1 MSEIVIFT
9 PLAQLDAQN
18 NLNNFIEMSRNNL
31 TIFGKDLKFT
41 DNVWDVTAY
50 IELKG
55 HGNKRLRL
63 VFSDFQTTNDKNWKA
78 MSEPFLSFAKSYIRY
93 IQGLR
98 PTKNIAFRIS
108 ALRAI
113 EKSLIEFKQISDP
126 TLIDL
131 DTLNRAAQ
139 LIKENFTDT
148 TAYRISGQLE
158 LISNFLID
166 NRLTKLAHQWHSS
179 ISRPSDTTR
188 VGKQFDE
195 RRNEK
200 LPSQR
205 ALEALPAIFHLAS
218 DNSDLLITSIAAI
231 LCSAPDRINEVLL
244 LSEDC
249 EVRERNKENKNVY
262 GLRWWPAKGANPMIK
277 WIIPSMVEVVESA
290 IKRIKKVTA
299 PARIIAQ
306 WYNSYPNK
314 IYLPNHLEYLRSKDL
329 ITLNEVSLILFDNE
343 SKDIASAWCKNN
355 KVPFLNINN
364 ETYVNLK
371 AVEAAVLTKL
381 PSNFPFLS
389 QELGLLYS
397 DALFIIRT
405 NELNNNKAVYI
416 GMIESLSINTVN
428 TKLGSRSQHGFKSIY
443 DKHGFQE
450 ENGKPIK
457 VTSHQFRHYL
467 NTLAQAGGLSQLD
480 IALWSGRKDIRQNA
494 AYDHISADELVL
506 KIRNALGDDQQVFGP
521 LAELPPRVIIQR
533 DEFARLKIPTA
544 HVTEFGVCIHDYTM
558 SPCQIFSDCLHCT
571 EHICIKGDHERTCRI
586 QEELISAKA
595 NLEMAKKAY
604 SDNYYGA
611 NRWVDH
617 LVSLIE
623 KLTQLNEI
631 LMDSSILDGSIIQLS
646 KIPILNSVD
655 LELEL
660 SSENILNQHN
670 IKKILEIL

>member
-1 MSEIVIFT
+1 MNEVVVFT

-18 NLNNFIEMSRNNL
+18 NLNNFIEMSRHDL
-31 TIFGKDLKFT
+31 TIFGKDLKFI

-63 VFSDFQTTNDKNWKA
+63 IFSDFQTVNDKNWKA

-139 LIKENFTDT
+139 LIKENFTDA
-148 TAYRISGQLE
+148 TAYRIGGQLE
-158 LISNFLID
+158 IISNFLID
-166 NRLTKLAHQWHSS
+166 NRLTKLSHQWHSS

-244 LSEDC
+244 LPDDC
-249 EVRERNKENKNVY
+249 EVHERNKDNRDIY

-277 WIIPSMVEVVESA
+277 WIIPSMAEVVEAA

-306 WYNSYPNK
+306 WYTLHPNT
-314 IYLPNHLEYLRSKDL
+314 IFLPNHLEYLRNKNI
-329 ITLNEVSLILFDNE
+329 ITLSEVSLILFDYEN
-343 SKDIASAWCKNN
+343 KDSAKTWCKNN
-355 KVPFLNINN
+355 KILLLNINN
-364 ETYVNLK
+364 ETYVNFN
-371 AVEAAVLTKL
+371 AVEAVVLTKL

-389 QELGLLYS
+389 KEVNLLYS
-397 DALFIIRT
+397 NALFIIRT
-405 NELNNNKAVYI
+405 NELNNSKSTYI
-416 GMIESLSINTVN
+416 GMIEPLSINTVN
-428 TKLGSRSQHGFKSIY
+428 TKLGSRSQSGFKSIY

-480 IALWSGRKDIRQNA
+480 IAMWSGRKDISQNTV
-494 AYDHISADELVL
+494 YDHISADELVL
-506 KIRNALGDDQQVFGP
+506 KIRSALGDDQQVFGP

-571 EHICIKGDHERTCRI
+571 EHVCIKGDYERTHRI

-595 NLEMAKKAY
+595 NFEMVKDAY
-604 SDNYYGA
+604 NKNYYGA

-617 LVSLIE
+617 LISLIE
-623 KLTQLNEI
+623 KLTQLNEL
-631 LMDSSILDGSIIQLS
+631 LMDSSIPNGSIIQLS
-646 KIPILNSVD
+646 KIPILSPVNLEFESV
-655 LELEL
+655 
-660 SSENILNQHN
+660 LNQHN
-670 IKKILEIL
+670 VKNILEIL